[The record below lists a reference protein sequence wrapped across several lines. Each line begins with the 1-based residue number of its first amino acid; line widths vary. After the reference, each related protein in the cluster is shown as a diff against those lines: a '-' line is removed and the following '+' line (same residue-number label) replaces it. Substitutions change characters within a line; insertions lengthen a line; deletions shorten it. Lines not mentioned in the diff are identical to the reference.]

1 MKKIIQYIVIPIA
14 FSMPLSIYAQ
24 TDKAYD
30 MNINDVKVIVQPSGN
45 EIIVFQTIIKGGVQ
59 NYSADKAGIESLA
72 MTGLTECGTMKDDKN
87 SFKNKLDKISAQMYG
102 NTRMDFASFS
112 LNCIKGDFE
121 TAWPL
126 YTDAMLSPRFDA
138 KEFARIKQDAINIIR
153 AGDSDP
159 DNAVNKMARQTAF
172 AGKDYAKEPQGTVE
186 TVTKLTPEE
195 TKKYWQSI
203 FARSKMVIVI
213 VGNLD
218 KAEIESKVKDFL
230 SKVPAGSPFKLKA
243 ESYSPPANSFSP
255 KERENATNYIQGIT
269 GAPLPGTPDYNAFVL
284 AMRIFS
290 TRHFIEVRSKNGL
303 SYAPGS
309 WFSQGK
315 TPYANFFVTT
325 TQPDKYIA
333 VARNLIDKVKTE
345 GFTAEE
351 LKNEKTGYL
360 TGLYYRQETNEE
372 QAAAL
377 ATNEVVH
384 NNWKRAIEIKDE
396 INKVTLQ
403 DANNAFKKYI
413 TNITWVYQG
422 DPKKVDSKLYTQKET
437 PPIPAD
443 KKAF

>member
-1 MKKIIQYIVIPIA
+1 
-14 FSMPLSIYAQ
+14 
-24 TDKAYD
+24 
-30 MNINDVKVIVQPSGN
+30 
-45 EIIVFQTIIKGGVQ
+45 
-59 NYSADKAGIESLA
+59 
-72 MTGLTECGTMKDDKN
+72 
-87 SFKNKLDKISAQMYG
+87 
-102 NTRMDFASFS
+102 MDFATFS

-126 YTDAMLSPRFDA
+126 YTDAMMSPRFDA
-138 KEFARIKQDAINIIR
+138 KEFARIKQDAINTIR
-153 AGDSDP
+153 AGESDP

-203 FARSKMVIVI
+203 FTRSKMVIVV
-213 VGNLD
+213 VGDLD
-218 KAEIESKVKDFL
+218 KAEIEKKVKDFL
-230 SKVPAGSPFKLKA
+230 SKVPVGSPFKLKE
-243 ESYSPPANSFSP
+243 ESYSPSANSFNP

-290 TRHFIEVRSKNGL
+290 TRHFIEIRSKNGL

-333 VARNLIDKVKTE
+333 VARNLIDKVKKD
-345 GFTAEE
+345 GFTEEE

-384 NNWKRAIEIKDE
+384 NNWKRAVEIKNE
-396 INKVTLQ
+396 INKVTLE

-422 DPKKVDSKLYTQKET
+422 DPKKVDSKLYVQKET